1 MSDEIRTYLKTRRA
15 AVVGAIAREK
25 KNAKAAQRRMMLCWE
40 NMARLRVRLDEI
52 DYQTQKLRIG
62 DEHDNVIRIQQEEPT
77 GSGIESHV
85 QMRPNLRH
93 RLSAARTLSVSA
105 VMQMNEDEAREAF
118 ARIRWHEQDGK
129 PFCGRCGCVELYV
142 CKAEHRWK
150 CKRCGYRFSVTS
162 DTIFA
167 SHKLPLRNLLAAI
180 AIFVNAGEGY
190 NAMQFSRDL
199 DVQYKTA
206 FDLSHKIRE
215 AVCA

>member
-1 MSDEIRTYLKTRRA
+1 MSDDIRTYLKTRRA
-15 AVVGAIAREK
+15 SLVEAIAREK
-25 KNAKAAQRRMMLCWE
+25 TNAKAAQRRMMLCWE

-52 DYQTQKLRIG
+52 DHQMRKLRIG
-62 DEHDNVIRIQQEEPT
+62 DKHDNVIRIRQEKP

-85 QMRPNLRH
+85 QIRPNTRLR
-93 RLSAARTLSVSA
+93 LPAARTLSVAA

-180 AIFVNAGEGY
+180 AIFVNAGKGY
-190 NAMQFSRDL
+190 SALQFSRDL
-199 DVQYKTA
+199 DVRKRLLESA
-206 FDLSHKIRE
+206 
-215 AVCA
+215 

>member
-1 MSDEIRTYLKTRRA
+1 MSDDIRTYLKTRRA
-15 AVVGAIAREK
+15 SVLLAIACEK
-25 KNAKAAQRRMMLCWE
+25 KTAKVAERLMILSRE
-40 NMARLRVRLDEI
+40 NLARLKVQLDEI
-52 DYQTQKLRIG
+52 DYQMQKLTIG
-62 DEHDNVIRIQQEEPT
+62 DEHDSVIRIQKGKT
-77 GSGIESHV
+77 GSGMESHA
-85 QMRPNLRH
+85 QTRPNQRH
-93 RLSAARTLSVSA
+93 RLSAARTLSVAA

-129 PFCGRCGCVELYV
+129 PFCGRCGGVELYV

-167 SHKLPLRNLLAAI
+167 SHKLPLRDLLTAI
-180 AIFVNAGEGY
+180 AIFVNAGKGY
-190 NAMQFSRDL
+190 SALQFSRDL